1 MLVGQLYSLI
11 EEHMDRQNGYRIS
24 QRQVAQ
30 RLGVSPTTL
39 ANWRDPKE
47 LVEKRHLVAISN
59 LTGVPYH
66 RVLDALLADIG
77 YLRETDPIEKDG
89 GGAVAK

>member
-1 MLVGQLYSLI
+1 MGQLYSLI
-11 EEHMDRQNGYRIS
+11 EDHMDRQGGYRIS
-24 QRQVAQ
+24 QRQVAS

-47 LVEKRHLVAISN
+47 LIEKRHLVAISA

-66 RVLDALLADIG
+66 RVLDALLEDIG
-77 YLRETDPIEKDG
+77 YLKESDPGESSDRS
-89 GGAVAK
+89 VAR

>member
-1 MLVGQLYSLI
+1 MGRLYSII

-39 ANWRDPKE
+39 ANWREPKE
-47 LVEKRHLVAISN
+47 LIDKRHLVAISQ

-77 YLRETDPIEKDG
+77 YLTESDDEG
-89 GGAVAK
+89 GQNVPLAK